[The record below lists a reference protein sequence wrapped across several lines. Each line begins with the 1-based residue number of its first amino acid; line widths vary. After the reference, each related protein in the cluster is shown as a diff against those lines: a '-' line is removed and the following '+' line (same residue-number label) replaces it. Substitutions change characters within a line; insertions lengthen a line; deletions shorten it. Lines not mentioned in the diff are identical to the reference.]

1 MRFNPQ
7 ETTGSRV
14 RLRYSVELHY
24 ELAGP
29 AEFLLLL
36 HAARTARQTVVE
48 ESFDLTP
55 FQPSSLK
62 TDPVSGNRIA
72 AFSASSR
79 ELSVR
84 YAAVVDLE
92 HEFVDPAD
100 VIAESPASLPATAVR
115 YLYPS
120 RYCQADLVQQHAWDL
135 FGRMPRGYAQVLAVR
150 DWVRASVKF
159 CIGASKSCTTALD
172 TLRDGI
178 GVCRDFAH
186 AMIAYCRALNFP
198 ARIVTGVD
206 YGADPGLGPPDFHA
220 YVEVFIGGSWYLFDP
235 TGICPITGLVRIA
248 TGRDAADVSFATIF
262 GPVRTGMPRVEFS
275 AVDDPAR
282 GFVLPV
288 GTELAV
294 STAQ

>member
-7 ETTGSRV
+7 ETAGSRV
-14 RLRYSVELHY
+14 RLRFSIELHY
-24 ELAGP
+24 ELSGP
-29 AEFLLLL
+29 AEFLLIV

-48 ESFDLTP
+48 EFFDLAP
-55 FQPSSLK
+55 FHPASLEV
-62 TDPVSGNRIA
+62 DHVSGNRIA
-72 AFSASSR
+72 AFSASAR
-79 ELSVR
+79 DLSVR
-84 YAAVVDLE
+84 YAALVDLD
-92 HEFVDPAD
+92 HEFVDPSD
-100 VIAESPASLPATAVR
+100 VVAESPAALPAAALR

-135 FGRMPRGYAQVLAVR
+135 FGQLPRGYGQVLAVR
-150 DWVRASVKF
+150 DWVRANVQF
-159 CIGASKSCTTALD
+159 RVGTSKSSTTAVD
-172 TLRDGI
+172 TLREGA

-220 YVEVFIGGSWYLFDP
+220 YVEVFIGGKWYLFDP
-235 TGICPITGLVRIA
+235 TGISPITGLVRIG

-294 STAQ
+294 STAR

>member
-29 AEFLLLL
+29 AEFLLIV
-36 HAARTARQTVVE
+36 HAAQTARQTVVE
-48 ESFDLTP
+48 EFFDLRP
-55 FQPSSLK
+55 FQPSSLEV
-62 TDPVSGNRIA
+62 DPVSGNRIA
-72 AFSASSR
+72 AFSASRR

-100 VIAESPASLPATAVR
+100 VVAESPVALPATALR

-135 FGRMPRGYAQVLAVR
+135 FGRMPRGYRQVLAVR
-150 DWVRASVKF
+150 DWVRANIKFSV
-159 CIGASKSCTTALD
+159 GASRSSTTAID

-186 AMIAYCRALNFP
+186 SMIAYCRALNFP

-206 YGADPGLGPPDFHA
+206 YGADPALGPSDFHA
-220 YVEVFIGGSWYLFDP
+220 YVEVFIGGTWYLFDP
-235 TGICPITGLVRIA
+235 TGISPITGLVRIG

-282 GFVLPV
+282 GFVAPI

>member
-29 AEFLLLL
+29 AEFLLIL
-36 HAARTARQTVVE
+36 HAAQTARQTVVE
-48 ESFDLTP
+48 EFFDLTP
-55 FQPSSLK
+55 FHPSSLEV
-62 TDPVSGNRIA
+62 DPVSGNRIA
-72 AFSASSR
+72 AFSASSKD
-79 ELSVR
+79 LSVR
-84 YAAVVDLE
+84 YAAMVDLE

-100 VIAESPASLPATAVR
+100 VIAESPASLPATALR

-135 FGRMPRGYAQVLAVR
+135 FGQMPRSYAQVLAVR
-150 DWVRASVKF
+150 DWVRANVKF
-159 CIGASKSCTTALD
+159 CIGASKSSTTALD

-206 YGADPGLGPPDFHA
+206 YGADPSLGPPDFHA
-220 YVEVFIGGSWYLFDP
+220 YVEVFIGGRWYLFDP

-248 TGRDAADVSFATIF
+248 TGRDAAEVSFATIF

-282 GFVLPV
+282 GFVVPV